1 MRWASLNLK
10 YFWTG
15 DNRVVFTNPGP
26 WCTFWAISR
35 FHLVVYPCETRCH
48 RHYPINRQNFRSNK
62 INDVIHILL
71 LDRRVWRLGGNCER
85 WPTLEHCRTVRVII
99 PVLTGVVVVYSSS
112 AAVESRA
119 APWRVPVPCNWVEP
133 ETLEARQMSP
143 GSTGYHSG
151 CCPARGERTS
161 LSLSVLPLSTSLS
174 LSLSRQ
180 HVP

>member
-1 MRWASLNLK
+1 M
-10 YFWTG
+10 
-15 DNRVVFTNPGP
+15 
-26 WCTFWAISR
+26 
-35 FHLVVYPCETRCH
+35 VVYPCETRCP
-48 RHYPINRQNFRSNK
+48 RHYPINQQKFRSKKVN
-62 INDVIHILL
+62 NVIHILL
-71 LDRRVWRLGGNCER
+71 LDCRVWRLSGNCER
-85 WPTLEHCRTVRVII
+85 WPTLEHCCTVRVII
-99 PVLTGVVVVYSSS
+99 PVLTEVVVVYSSS

-161 LSLSVLPLSTSLS
+161 LSLSLSVFPLSTSFS
-174 LSLSRQ
+174 LSLSRK